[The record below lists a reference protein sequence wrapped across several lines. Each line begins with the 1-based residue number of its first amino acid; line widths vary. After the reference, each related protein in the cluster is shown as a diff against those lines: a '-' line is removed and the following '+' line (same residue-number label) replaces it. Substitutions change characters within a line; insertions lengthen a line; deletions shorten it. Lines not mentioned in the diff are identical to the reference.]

1 MEDVLNRKNEGFK
14 WLDYFTEHGNIE
26 KLTREV
32 AVSLIREVK
41 VMDKTHIEIVFDYD
55 DQYRECMEV
64 IAGMENEDNL
74 GNSGVSADGNLTGTS
89 QQDSRYIRKENMEKG
104 AV

>member
-1 MEDVLNRKNEGFK
+1 MRQIELEMEDVLNRKNEGFK

-26 KLTREV
+26 TLTREV
-32 AVSLIREVK
+32 AVSLIREVR
-41 VMDKTHIEIVFDYD
+41 VTDKTHIEIVFDYD

-64 IAGMENEDNL
+64 IENM
-74 GNSGVSADGNLTGTS
+74 
-89 QQDSRYIRKENMEKG
+89 QQDNKENMEKE